1 MKLYPT
7 VREIMNKDVETVALE
22 DTISHAAKIMKEKKI
37 GSLLI
42 KGYPIG
48 IITATDI
55 IYKHVAEGKGNHV
68 KDIATSPVITISPNR
83 TVEQA
88 AKLLAEKNI
97 EKLPV
102 LDGDKIVGIVTATDI
117 LKVQPSLFEILLEK
131 MQTISEPEAE
141 QERMEFSECESC
153 GNYSDDVE
161 EVDGKFLCSECRS

>member
-1 MKLYPT
+1 
-7 VREIMNKDVETVALE
+7 MNKDVETVSLE
-22 DTISHAAKIMKEKKI
+22 DTITHAAKIMKEKKI

-102 LDGDKIVGIVTATDI
+102 LDGDRIVGIVTATDI

-131 MQTISEPEAE
+131 METVSGPSAE
-141 QERMEFSECESC
+141 EERMEFSECESC
-153 GNYSDDVE
+153 MNYSDDVE